1 MATWKCEKCGYT
13 KEGRCKPRKCEQC
26 TAARQLRQAGV
37 TALCPSGDLNA
48 ALAPY
53 RALLNQV
60 DQLCA
65 RITAAFPDQIAC
77 RAGCAACCTLQGVMP
92 VEAVSLA
99 LAWRRL
105 PAADAAALRT
115 RLAAVADDD
124 RLPAVERRP
133 LPALPGPADY
143 LPHPRPAAAGRGC
156 SRPACRPLP
165 AQLHRPRHP
174 PRFGDHRPGAAEPGA
189 GRRQPPLSGDLLP
202 GRRHPRAHPAP
213 ADTRLRR
220 LPPTDP
226 TVRIFEDAR
235 ET

>member
-1 MATWKCEKCGYT
+1 MREVHGS
-13 KEGRCKPRKCEQC
+13 G
-26 TAARQLRQAGV
+26 QLRQAGV

-115 RLAAVADDD
+115 RLAAVADEASCPLLSDD
-124 RLPAVERRP
+124 RCPLYPDRPIICRTHGLPLLVEDAHGRRVDRCP
-133 LPALPGPADY
+133 LNFTGLDTLPGSAIIDLERLNQALVVANRHFLATCFPAGGIPERIP
-143 LPHPRPAAAGRGC
+143 LRQIPAFAV
-156 SRPACRPLP
+156 S
-165 AQLHRPRHP
+165 
-174 PRFGDHRPGAAEPGA
+174 
-189 GRRQPPLSGDLLP
+189 
-202 GRRHPRAHPAP
+202 
-213 ADTRLRR
+213 
-220 LPPTDP
+220 PPTDP
-226 TVRIFEDAR
+226 TVHIFEDAR